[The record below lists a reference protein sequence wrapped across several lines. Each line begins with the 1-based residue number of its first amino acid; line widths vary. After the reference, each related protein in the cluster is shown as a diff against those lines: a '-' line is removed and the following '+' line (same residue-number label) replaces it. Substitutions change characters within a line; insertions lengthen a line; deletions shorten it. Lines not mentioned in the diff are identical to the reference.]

1 MSKAQKYGMYVEIAK
16 RAEES
21 GLYTGERLSLLM
33 DIESADEKFNLR
45 LEEWLAAD
53 DFNFIHDL
61 YGIMDHIVRDKFP
74 ADDLAFLYRDS
85 QVDRRQRHVREEN
98 PQV

>member
-1 MSKAQKYGMYVEIAK
+1 M
-16 RAEES
+16 
-21 GLYTGERLSLLM
+21 YTGERLSLLM

-61 YGIMDHIVRDKFP
+61 YGIMDHIVRDKFQ
-74 ADDLAFLYRDS
+74 ADDFGFFVPRFAGR
-85 QVDRRQRHVREEN
+85 
-98 PQV
+98 